1 MGQRSKPEAVEYNK
15 DKEEEV
21 SLMSAASGI
30 SARQKNFVP
39 SKEELLEMMRKANI
53 SIADL
58 TEGSA
63 PKLHGKS
70 RGIPS
75 DKESSESISSDSSCA
90 SGTSESVE
98 SAGRRT
104 AGSG

>member
-1 MGQRSKPEAVEYNK
+1 
-15 DKEEEV
+15 
-21 SLMSAASGI
+21 MSAVSGM
-30 SARQKNFVP
+30 SARRKNSVP

-58 TEGSA
+58 TKGSA
-63 PKLHGKS
+63 PNLHDKS
-70 RGIPS
+70 RGKPS
-75 DKESSESISSDSSCA
+75 DEESSESSSSDSSSS

-98 SAGRRT
+98 SAGHRA

>member
-1 MGQRSKPEAVEYNK
+1 
-15 DKEEEV
+15 
-21 SLMSAASGI
+21 MSAASGL

-39 SKEELLEMMRKANI
+39 SKEELLEMMWKANI

-75 DKESSESISSDSSCA
+75 DKESSESSSSDSSSS
-90 SGTSESVE
+90 SGTSESVG
-98 SAGRRT
+98 SAGRR
-104 AGSG
+104 AADSG